1 MAGYGNAEKVQ
12 VQHMVWTILKLS
24 STPQADAADALAI
37 AITHADILQ
46 SLVAMNYKELGI
58 HGMSHSHYR

>member
-1 MAGYGNAEKVQ
+1 
-12 VQHMVWTILKLS
+12 MVCTILKLNA
-24 STPQADAADALAI
+24 TPQADAADALAI

-46 SLVAMNYKELGI
+46 SLVAMNYNELGI